1 MFHEK
6 RFFTAPNEV
15 RWFQAY
21 GKLAHLSLHIP
32 YNIVVSMHNSV
43 PSANKRVVRWR
54 KFAPP
59 SFTGNWIPWRPMKR
73 RWFHICILFF
83 LEMINNS
90 VRLKQP
96 SFPQEC
102 HFYSKSN
109 RATKIRSFAVE
120 NLQLLIPSESSRV
133 HFHITIREMC
143 EYFGVQIKLNFLS
156 DARCRISYFKHLCYK
171 PNCHFPSI
179 TDLSSIYLYRFNI

>member
-90 VRLKQP
+90 VRLKRV
-96 SFPQEC
+96 SL
-102 HFYSKSN
+102 KN
-109 RATKIRSFAVE
+109 ATFIRNQTERQRYEVLRWKIFNYLFHR
-120 NLQLLIPSESSRV
+120 NLV
-133 HFHITIREMC
+133 VFITIQEMC